1 MCPLRSLETYAARSC
16 FIVNLSFYIR
26 NILLL
31 LCVCLSVFGKIIAID
46 ADSSTDFKFNPTRA
60 CCFNSHNDMPQVAQ
74 RNASIVAHTQHR
86 SPYLSQPDCC
96 CFVPFLITTSPPPA
110 SQRNV
115 SMVAER
121 AWCIRP
127 SPMRLLSCDTICD
140 LQYFIR
146 PLTTSMRTVLMN
158 LYANS

>member
-1 MCPLRSLETYAARSC
+1 MCPLRSLETHAARSC
-16 FIVNLSFYIR
+16 FIVNLSFYIL

-96 CFVPFLITTSPPPA
+96 CFVPFLITTSPPPRI
-110 SQRNV
+110 S
-115 SMVAER
+115 AER
-121 AWCIRP
+121 IHGSRTGVVHP
-127 SPMRLLSCDTICD
+127 SITHASAFL
-140 LQYFIR
+140 
-146 PLTTSMRTVLMN
+146 
-158 LYANS
+158 